1 MLRSKILFVLLIA
14 ASLYAQ
20 VIPISEARSKS
31 KGDSVNVEGI
41 VFTTDYNLS
50 NTTSSSYYI
59 YDETGAINLFVSKGK
74 KDLKIGDKV
83 RVGGHIEFY
92 NQLTQIVAK
101 QANITVL
108 STGNQMPEPVDFTLN
123 DTLNGENFEAKLIKI
138 KGVYKVYGTWP
149 KSGSDA
155 NLYIN
160 TDPAQ
165 KKGMILRID
174 KDTDIDGTTE
184 PTWPKDIVG
193 VLTQFKSSSTT
204 GSGYQILPRAL
215 TDILSPTAVEDKNVN
230 VTTYSLKQNYPNPFN
245 PTTKITFELPLKAF
259 AQIKVYN
266 ILGSEVA
273 TLINN
278 VVEEGIHTIDFNAE
292 NLPAGIYFVTMK
304 ANGFAKTIKVNLLK

>member
-1 MLRSKILFVLLIA
+1 MKKLFSILLLLGVG
-14 ASLYAQ
+14 LYAQ
-20 VIPISEARSKS
+20 VITIQEARQKNSM
-31 KGDSVNVEGI
+31 DSVNVEGI
-41 VFTTDYNLS
+41 IFTIDYNLS
-50 NTTSSSYYI
+50 STSSGSYYI
-59 YDETGAINLFVSKGK
+59 YDNTGAINFFVKGTPK
-74 KDLKIGDKV
+74 AYNMGDKV
-83 RVGGHIEFY
+83 RVGGHIEFF
-92 NQLTQIVAK
+92 NQLTELVAK
-101 QANITVL
+101 PANITVL
-108 STGNQMPEPVDFTLN
+108 STGNPMPEPIDFTLN

-245 PTTKITFELPLKAF
+245 PTTKIQFTVPKAGNV
-259 AQIKVYN
+259 KVSVYN
-266 ILGSEVA
+266 LMGQEVA
-273 TLINN
+273 VLFNGYAS
-278 VVEEGIHTIDFNAE
+278 EGLHTVNFNAA
-292 NLPAGIYFVTMK
+292 NMNSGIYICKMEAGNFKTM
-304 ANGFAKTIKVNLLK
+304 IKMALVK